1 MTENEKEAAASQE
14 ASDRKKHIGVIVA
27 VVAFAVLLVGAG
39 IAYSALAPQADTG
52 GIGATGSSATQG
64 TETDTTDDASGTG
77 ETGSDTGANT
87 DADANATTPAPDFTM
102 TDASG
107 KSVSLADFKGKPILL
122 NFWASWCGP
131 CKSEMPDIQAAYEQ
145 YGSEIEFLVVNM
157 TGMSGETQETA
168 SQFIEENG
176 YTFPVYF
183 DEDYSAAA
191 AYGVNSIP
199 QTYLIDPKGNIIG
212 AAMGAMD
219 AATVEQGIQMLQA
232 S

>member
-1 MTENEKEAAASQE
+1 MTENEKETAASQE

-52 GIGATGSSATQG
+52 IGTTSSSATQG
-64 TETDTTDDASGTG
+64 AEADAADNTGNTG
-77 ETGSDTGANT
+77 ETGGDADT

-107 KSVSLADFKGKPILL
+107 KSVSLTDFKGKPILL

-145 YGSEIEFLVVNM
+145 YGNEIEFLIVNM
-157 TGMSGETQETA
+157 TGMSGEAQETA
-168 SQFIEENG
+168 SQFIKENG

-183 DEDYSAAA
+183 DEVYSAAA

-199 QTYLIDPKGNIIG
+199 QTYLIDPEGNIIG

>member
-14 ASDRKKHIGVIVA
+14 TSDRKKHIGVIVA
-27 VVAFAVLLVGAG
+27 AVAFAVLLVGAG

-52 GIGATGSSATQG
+52 IGATGSSAAQG
-64 TETDTTDDASGTG
+64 TENDTAGDAGNTG
-77 ETGSDTGANT
+77 GAGSDTGADA

-145 YGSEIEFLVVNM
+145 YGNEIEFLIVNM

-168 SQFIEENG
+168 SQFIKENG

-199 QTYLIDPKGNIIG
+199 QTYLIDPAGNIIG